1 MPAEPFSYRR
11 RVAFGDCDPARIYYA
26 PRAVDYAVEAV
37 ESWYGSVLGVS
48 WTEGL
53 GRYRLGPDFARIDCE
68 YFRPLLPDREVRVR
82 VRVAEIGGESLTF
95 LAEGEDDSG
104 NRCFRVR
111 LESLFLDRA
120 NGSPAPIPEELRER
134 IEEYRARCGGGGDDP
149 GAGGRTEGIPVSPA
163 PGRGEPAHRPRK
175 PGTGGTPFT
184 RIRRVRYGEC
194 GPSGKIYPP
203 KVFEYAVEVV
213 GEWYGEVA
221 GTSWLTLIA
230 VRGQGAPWVSA
241 GCAFLAPMVPGQEIR
256 VAVRV
261 TRLGR
266 SSIGFSVTG
275 EAAGGVRCFA
285 AEMTACLIDQEAGFR
300 PMPVPEEMA
309 ERIRAYQ
316 AACGDGG

>member
-1 MPAEPFSYRR
+1 MKLPTEPFTYRR

-37 ESWYGSVLGVS
+37 EAWHESVLGVS
-48 WTEGL
+48 WTEWIE
-53 GRYRLGPDFARIDCE
+53 RHRLEPDFTRIDCE
-68 YFRPLLPDREVRVR
+68 YFRPLLPDQVVRVR
-82 VRVAEIGGESLTF
+82 VWVVGNGRETLTF
-95 LAEGEDDSG
+95 LAAGEDDSG
-104 NRCFRVR
+104 KRCFRVR
-111 LESLFLDRA
+111 LEGRFLERGT
-120 NGSPAPIPEELRER
+120 GSPAPVPAKHRER
-134 IEEYRARCGGGGDDP
+134 IEEYRVRCGGNED
-149 GAGGRTEGIPVSPA
+149 ALSRTGRTEGIP
-163 PGRGEPAHRPRK
+163 PRK
-175 PGTGGTPFT
+175 PKAGGKPFT
-184 RIRRVRYGEC
+184 RMRRVLYGEC

-213 GEWYGEVA
+213 GEWYEEVA
-221 GTSWLTLIA
+221 GVSWLTLIA

-256 VAVRV
+256 VTVRV

-275 EAAGGVRCFA
+275 EAGGGEACFE

-309 ERIRAYQ
+309 ERIRAYR
-316 AACGDGG
+316 AASGDEG